1 MDVCQVLNG
10 MQFVCGMRFNGF
22 LVVGVSGWNM
32 MNGSRE
38 VVPYG
43 VCQYRLL
50 TTGAVSTRNSCFLDH
65 LS

>member
-1 MDVCQVLNG
+1 MNKYQLFLRFDTFFCVDVCQVLNG

-38 VVPYG
+38 VTLW
-43 VCQYRLL
+43 R
-50 TTGAVSTRNSCFLDH
+50 VSI
-65 LS
+65 